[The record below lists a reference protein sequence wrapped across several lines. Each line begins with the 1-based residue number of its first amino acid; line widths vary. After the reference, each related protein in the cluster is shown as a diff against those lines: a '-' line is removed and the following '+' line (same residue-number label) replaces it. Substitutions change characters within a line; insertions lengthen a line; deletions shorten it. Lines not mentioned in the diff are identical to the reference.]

1 MCVLLQKLGMMMMN
15 ISLFSNYVCYL
26 LCMSIQNIV
35 FLIVLLFVVVHLL
48 FYFKTA
54 KSIDIIECG
63 IHQGKTYIEKLLR
76 LKQPLHF
83 KVGDSQNEKE
93 KRMNS
98 DEHVLVKT
106 FGENGYKRI
115 KHSDIE
121 AYLRENKG
129 SYSEHNHDF
138 MAEKTN
144 EQLVSILKPKL
155 AVNGE
160 TDYII
165 IDKDSKYPIKR
176 QFYDVSVFHVVSGN
190 CNVTLFSPVNDFIP
204 SVNPIMLEQTIKREK
219 TSGTK
224 RTEVQLETSD
234 CLSVPPHW
242 FVRLES
248 SEPTRI
254 IHYTFHTPFSV
265 IGNLHYIVPHML
277 TIYNKD
283 KT

>member
-1 MCVLLQKLGMMMMN
+1 
-15 ISLFSNYVCYL
+15 
-26 LCMSIQNIV
+26 MSIQNIV
-35 FLIVLLFVVVHLL
+35 FLIVLLFIVVHLL

-54 KSIDIIECG
+54 KTIDVIECG

-76 LKQPLHF
+76 LKQPLCF
-83 KVGDSQNEKE
+83 KVGDSEKEKE

-106 FGENGYKRI
+106 SRNNGYKRI
-115 KHSDIE
+115 NHSVIE
-121 AYLRENKG
+121 EYLRENMG
-129 SYSEHNHDF
+129 TYSDHNYDF

-155 AVNGE
+155 AINGQ

-165 IDKDSKYPIKR
+165 IDKESEYPIKR
-176 QFYDVSVFHVVSGN
+176 QFCDVSVFHVVSGK

-204 SVNPIMLEQTIKREK
+204 TVNSMMLEQTIKREN

-224 RTEVQLETSD
+224 RTEVQLEISD

-242 FVRLES
+242 FVRLET
-248 SEPTRI
+248 SEHTRI

-265 IGNLHYIVPHML
+265 FGNLHYIIPHML
-277 TIYNKD
+277 SIYNKD